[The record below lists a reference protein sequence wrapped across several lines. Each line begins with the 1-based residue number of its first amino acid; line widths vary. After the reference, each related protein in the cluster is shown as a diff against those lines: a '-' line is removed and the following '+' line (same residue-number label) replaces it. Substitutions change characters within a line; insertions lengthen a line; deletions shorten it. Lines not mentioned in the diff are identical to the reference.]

1 MDGSIV
7 GIRDGV
13 EGNTV
18 CSLVEML
25 GGMVDVGRG
34 MMIGIS
40 RCRFHGGL
48 EEKVI
53 VGSKIGILV
62 GDSVCNL
69 VGHPESG
76 IVGRSVRRF
85 VDISPCELERV

>member
-18 CSLVEML
+18 CSLFETL
-25 GGMVDVGRG
+25 GGMVEVGRG
-34 MMIGIS
+34 MSIGKLG
-40 RCRFHGGL
+40 RRFHGGL
-48 EEKVI
+48 EERDI
-53 VGSKIGILV
+53 VGNIIGVLV

-69 VGHPESG
+69 VGRPERG
-76 IVGRSVRRF
+76 LVGHSVRRF
-85 VDISPCELERV
+85 VGISPCELERE